1 MQINC
6 NQDETMKAVSEP
18 RKTFLMFPC
27 QYCQK
32 SFNDAAHLRIHL
44 KTHSGTKPHKWNI
57 WDYASTDTGRLRR
70 HTKFTLEK
78 SRTNACNVTLHVF
91 KQLIWEDTWRLTLE
105 QSHTNA
111 SNLCIQAGNLRIHLR
126 THSGTKRWTI
136 CTILDHLDCS
146 TIAIAVTWI
155 RFCIWVWIWFA
166 AGRWNRK
173 SGNWSVTHENECF
186 VQGFQMDNIQI

>member
-1 MQINC
+1 MHPLIQVVWEDI
-6 NQDETMKAVSEP
+6 
-18 RKTFLMFPC
+18 
-27 QYCQK
+27 K
-32 SFNDAAHLRIHL
+32 S
-44 KTHSGTKPHKWNI
+44 
-57 WDYASTDTGRLRR
+57 
-70 HTKFTLEK
+70 KFFLEK

-126 THSGTKRWTI
+126 THSGTKPWTI

-186 VQGFQMDNIQI
+186 VQGFPAMGPFHWKSGQRTKEWKKKQWLCGHITCSVWRSCDSLSQIGSLHSFHIFQDHFERE